1 MPKYSVDW
9 ARASPF
15 TPKIANSSPVSNIQI
30 SKTECIKLGDYLVYE
45 FLYMLFVTIIT
56 PKVKENVSVKISHRC
71 VRGFPS

>member
-15 TPKIANSSPVSNIQI
+15 TPKIVNSSPVSNIQI
-30 SKTECIKLGDYLVYE
+30 SKTECIKLGHYQVYE
-45 FLYMLFVTIIT
+45 FLYMLFVTIVT
-56 PKVKENVSVKISHRC
+56 VSVKISHRC